1 MWRPVVDGI
10 VAEWQEHGSIDVS
23 RFTQDLPPE
32 IAGAMAALALE
43 GDHFSDAECAKI
55 AADCL
60 AHLRR
65 RHIRARK
72 RDERFGIRAAEE
84 QNDEKAKRE
93 RILEWQDLGRKE
105 RQLERRKLDPKPP
118 AR

>member
-1 MWRPVVDGI
+1 L
-10 VAEWQEHGSIDVS
+10 
-23 RFTQDLPPE
+23 TQNSPPE
-32 IAGAMAALALE
+32 IAGEMAALALE
-43 GDHFSDAECAKI
+43 GDNFSDAECAKI

-65 RHIRARK
+65 KHIKARK

-84 QNDEKAKRE
+84 QKDEKAKRE

-105 RQLERRKLDPKPP
+105 RQLDRLKLEPKPTT
-118 AR
+118 R